1 MIIIGERLNSSR
13 SAVHD
18 ALAGRDE
25 TYLVEQARLQE
36 RAGASYIDLNTSA
49 LLDKELETL
58 RWAIPL
64 LQGNVSIPLALD
76 TPDPQVMEMALK
88 LHRGRPLLNSLTG
101 ENAKIESLLPL
112 IKDFKPQVIILCL
125 DDNGLP
131 AEAHQALSVA
141 QRMAELLSRQGLD
154 EEDIFVDPLVRPL
167 GADSGAASL
176 FLESLK
182 IIKKTLSGVKTV
194 AGLSNV
200 SFGLPERGLL
210 NRTLLVLAMEA
221 GLDAAICDP
230 LDKELRAAL
239 AAASAVLGR
248 DPFLKDFLRFFRGS
262 KESGGR

>member
-18 ALAGRDE
+18 ALARRDGA
-25 TYLVEQARLQE
+25 YLVEQARLQE
-36 RAGASYIDLNTSA
+36 KAGASYIDLNASA

-58 RWAIPL
+58 CWAIPL
-64 LQGNVSIPLALD
+64 LQASVRIPLAID
-76 TPDPQVMEMALK
+76 TPDARAMEAALK

-101 ENAKIESLLPL
+101 EKAKIETLLPL
-112 IKDFKPQVIILCL
+112 IEDFKPRVVILCL
-125 DDNGLP
+125 DDKGLP
-131 AEAHQALSVA
+131 TEARQALSVA
-141 QRMAELLSRQGLD
+141 IRLVELLDRQGRA
-154 EEDIFVDPLVRPL
+154 EADIFVDPLVPPL

-176 FLESLK
+176 FLESLE
-182 IIKKTLSGVKTV
+182 IIRKALPRVKTV

-200 SFGLPERGLL
+200 SFGLPERRLL
-210 NRTLLVLAMEA
+210 NRTLLVLAMKA

-239 AAASAVLGR
+239 AAASALLGR
-248 DPFLKDFLRFFRGS
+248 DPSLKDFLRFFRES